1 MGQRKYRRMNNP
13 AASGRGIK
21 ADLLAVCCSAL
32 QFQDFAPR
40 GGECTPTRFKNEVQH
55 PDQDCLSAMWA
66 LLA

>member
-1 MGQRKYRRMNNP
+1 MNNP

-40 GGECTPTRFKNEVQH
+40 GGECTPTRFKHRLILGIFLLNEVTEDVVMQSH
-55 PDQDCLSAMWA
+55 ELR
-66 LLA
+66 